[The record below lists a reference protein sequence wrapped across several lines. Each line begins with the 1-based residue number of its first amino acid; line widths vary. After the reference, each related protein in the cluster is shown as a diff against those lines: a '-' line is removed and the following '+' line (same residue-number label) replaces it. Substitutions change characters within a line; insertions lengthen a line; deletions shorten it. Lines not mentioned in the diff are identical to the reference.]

1 MGENDERMK
10 RGVKILK
17 KMGRHGLLERQKED
31 YPDLYQLTTANLFG
45 DIWTRPHLSLRD
57 RQLITI
63 AAGVALARTTG
74 NHSHY
79 HSALQM
85 GITREQLIELIIH
98 VGHYAGWPTSPA
110 TSRGC
115 WPVTHEPGQ
124 AGSSRR
130 CSTSCVSVRWPP
142 LHGHSRH
149 RLVSRTSSHS
159 YRSRCSWP

>member
-98 VGHYAGWPTSPA
+98 VGHYAGWPTIGLAMRQLKKVISAGGSGKNRKNSPA
-110 TSRGC
+110 QMRKLSEAWER
-115 WPVTHEPGQ
+115 
-124 AGSSRR
+124 
-130 CSTSCVSVRWPP
+130 
-142 LHGHSRH
+142 
-149 RLVSRTSSHS
+149 
-159 YRSRCSWP
+159 